1 MGERHLERTQELHA
15 AHRDVLDNPEALA
28 LVCAA
33 IKEEDREEER
43 ERDAQVG
50 RRKAAHEER
59 EGGSSSSA
67 RADAQEPETLHGA
80 QEGADTVQ
88 GVEEG
93 EEGGLEEELLQVAIL
108 ASLRRG
114 DEA

>member
-1 MGERHLERTQELHA
+1 VLRSRRKRER
-15 AHRDVLDNPEALA
+15 
-28 LVCAA
+28 
-33 IKEEDREEER
+33 KR